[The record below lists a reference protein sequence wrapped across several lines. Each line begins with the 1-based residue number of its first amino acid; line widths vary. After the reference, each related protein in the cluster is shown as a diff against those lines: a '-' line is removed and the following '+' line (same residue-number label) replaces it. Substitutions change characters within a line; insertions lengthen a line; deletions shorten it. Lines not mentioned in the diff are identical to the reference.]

1 MLRPPVRHAPQTLPT
16 PNPQFVAAL
25 LCKWGWVTRPLLER
39 LRLRRGWLCGGRNL
53 TTVGLI
59 EAMGE
64 ASESGQVLNFTE
76 WMAQRTGAAAGS
88 SKL

>member
-1 MLRPPVRHAPQTLPT
+1 M
-16 PNPQFVAAL
+16 
-25 LCKWGWVTRPLLER
+25 CKWGWVTRPLLER